1 MKIKSFNFKL
11 LLLYH
16 TMYVLPILVKN
27 LIWYTQ
33 STEDILKKKN
43 VMDEMARGIE
53 GKEKKT
59 ILIQIILKSEEFL
72 KV

>member
-1 MKIKSFNFKL
+1 
-11 LLLYH
+11 
-16 TMYVLPILVKN
+16 
-27 LIWYTQ
+27 
-33 STEDILKKKN
+33 
-43 VMDEMARGIE
+43 MDEMARGIE